1 MKKLSVNFGIIT
13 IILFGLF
20 SCKQEKKEVK
30 LTSQRDSLS
39 YALGVY
45 TATGLKQDKIDTLI
59 NLDLYNSGI
68 NDVFLN
74 ANPLLTSEQAT
85 NVIQEYFTQ
94 LQKKEM
100 EKMRIE
106 SENYLKENAKKEGV
120 VQLPSGL
127 QYKVIKMGN
136 GPKPKKDDKVKVSYV
151 GKLVDGT
158 VFDST
163 QAGPVEFEIND
174 KIIAG
179 WQEGLQLMPV
189 GSKFEFVIP
198 YQLGYG
204 ENGYPRVIPPY
215 STLIFEIELLD
226 IVKK

>member
-1 MKKLSVNFGIIT
+1 MRVESEKLFERK
-13 IILFGLF
+13 
-20 SCKQEKKEVK
+20 C
-30 LTSQRDSLS
+30 
-39 YALGVY
+39 
-45 TATGLKQDKIDTLI
+45 
-59 NLDLYNSGI
+59 
-68 NDVFLN
+68 
-74 ANPLLTSEQAT
+74 
-85 NVIQEYFTQ
+85 
-94 LQKKEM
+94 QKK
-100 EKMRIE
+100 R
-106 SENYLKENAKKEGV
+106 GV
-120 VQLPSGL
+120 IQLPSGL
-127 QYKVIKMGN
+127 QYKAIKMGK
-136 GPKPKKDDKVKVSYV
+136 GPKPKKDDKVKVLYV

-163 QAGPVEFEIND
+163 QTGPVEFEIND

-189 GSKFEFVIP
+189 GSKFELVIP